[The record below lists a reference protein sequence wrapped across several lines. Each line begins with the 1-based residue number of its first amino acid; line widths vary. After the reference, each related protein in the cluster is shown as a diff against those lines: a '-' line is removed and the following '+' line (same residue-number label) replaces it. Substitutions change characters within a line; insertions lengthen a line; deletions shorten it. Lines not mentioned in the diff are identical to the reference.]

1 MQKVLCEG
9 FEPHEIGADNHGR
22 TVMGSIMIR
31 WGVGPSIIPVL
42 VMLERI
48 LPNSYNIIHKNA
60 TFNRGG

>member
-42 VMLERI
+42 IMKDERI

-60 TFNRGG
+60 TFKL